1 MKSRRYS
8 LPFTLA
14 LAGFITQP
22 LPLWAQASL
31 EDDATRLMELSLQ
44 DLIATPV
51 VTASRQTETR
61 DQTPAQIMVF
71 TREQIRQRRYKN
83 LADLLF
89 DLPGVDFQR
98 GTKSSQFNQFA
109 IQGYLGPNKLLVMQD
124 GVRIAHPGGGNF
136 PLAENLTL
144 HHARQVE
151 VLYGPAAA
159 LYGADAVAGVI
170 NIITDAGG
178 KGQNAVALG
187 AGRFGGREASFT
199 ASAQISEQIGINV
212 AGHKQQADRAPLDHF
227 YPAYFQPVDGIFGGA
242 TILPAAT
249 REAYEGK
256 NASHSLFA
264 RLDLGERLTLGLHRS
279 RFNSLTSTGD
289 PLATA
294 QYDTGA
300 QWQTTNDTFYAQYR
314 FRLNDDIEAQLSVD
328 HGHMEVAPKAYYN
341 NIYNGFIPGYSY
353 VRGERTA
360 IEQTFNW
367 RINTSQQLQA
377 GLGWQRFYDIEA
389 GSLPQPF
396 DKGTPLGSQGMTH
409 LNTNLPLIPLDA
421 RFHNALTYLQLQS
434 QWTPAFSTVAGV
446 RVDKHSSYGTSIN
459 PRLGAVYKPSEQHV
473 FKVLFGQA
481 FRAPSP
487 EESLSAYG
495 MFDGIEQDAGRH
507 VGRNFRIPSLDLQ
520 PEKARTLSTAW
531 DWRPTHNL
539 SLNTQL
545 YYSRISN
552 LVVNKVLAG
561 NDTQSIPGAVLITP
575 DIKGNAGKQW
585 QTGLD
590 FSAQWRFS
598 LNSAWTGDLW
608 GSASYVRG
616 RVDEG
621 NGVAW
626 EIPYVARQKL
636 KLGTTLR
643 WRENFSITPK
653 IYWTD
658 DVTNGR
664 TKAPGSLLL
673 PPASCQG
680 TMQAPKRCTTPGY
693 TLVDLHLGWHKLLDG
708 KASVWLDIYNLF
720 DRRYYAAAGAGS
732 LTFWDMP
739 QQPRSWMLSLDYQF

>member
-1 MKSRRYS
+1 
-8 LPFTLA
+8 
-14 LAGFITQP
+14 
-22 LPLWAQASL
+22 
-31 EDDATRLMELSLQ
+31 MELSLQ

-51 VTASRQTETR
+51 VTASRQAETR
-61 DQTPAQIMVF
+61 DQTPAQIIVF

-109 IQGYLGPNKLLVMQD
+109 IQGYLGPNKLLIMQD

-136 PLAENLTL
+136 PVAENLAL
-144 HHARQVE
+144 YHAKQVE

-170 NIITDAGG
+170 NIITETGG
-178 KGQNAVALG
+178 QGQSAVSLG
-187 AGRFGGREASFT
+187 AGRFDGQEASFFT
-199 ASAQISEQIGINV
+199 SAQISEQLGIS
-212 AGHKQQADRAPLDHF
+212 AGGHKQQSDRAPLDHF
-227 YPAYFQPVDGIFGGA
+227 YPAYFQQVDGDFGGA

-249 REAYEGK
+249 REAYAGK
-256 NASHSLFA
+256 ISSHSLFA
-264 RLDLGERLTLGLHRS
+264 RVDLAEQLTLGLHRS

-294 QYDTGA
+294 QYDPGA
-300 QWQTTNDTFYAQYR
+300 QWQTTNDTYYAQYR
-314 FRLNDDIEAQLSVD
+314 FRLNDDLDAQLSID
-328 HGHMEVAPKAYYN
+328 HGRLEVAPKAYYN
-341 NIYNGFIPGYSY
+341 NVYNGFAPGYSY

-367 RINTSQQLQA
+367 RINQNQQLQA
-377 GLGWQRFYDIEA
+377 GLGWQRFYDIEV
-389 GSLPQPF
+389 GSLPQSF
-396 DKGTPLGSQGMTH
+396 DKGKPVGAQGMSH
-409 LNTNLPLIPLDA
+409 MNTPLPLIPLDA
-421 RFHNALTYLQLQS
+421 RFRNALGYLQLQS
-434 QWTPAFSTVAGV
+434 QWTTAFSTVAGL

-473 FKVLFGQA
+473 FKLMFGQA

-487 EESLSAYG
+487 EERLSTYG
-495 MFDGIEQDAGRH
+495 MFDGIEKDTDGRY
-507 VGRNFRIPSLDLQ
+507 VGHYFRIPSLDLQ

-531 DWRPTHNL
+531 DWRPTPNL
-539 SLNTQL
+539 NLNTHL

-575 DIKGNAGKQW
+575 DIKGNAGQQW
-585 QTGLD
+585 QSGLD

-598 LNSAWTGDLW
+598 LNQDWTGDLW
-608 GSASYVRG
+608 GSASYVHG

-621 NGVAW
+621 NGVSW
-626 EIPYVARQKL
+626 DIPYVARHKI

-643 WRENFSITPK
+643 WRESITITPK

-658 DVTNGR
+658 EVTNGR
-664 TKAPGSLLL
+664 TKAPGSNLL
-673 PPASCQG
+673 PPASCQT
-680 TMQAPKRCTTPGY
+680 TMQAPERCTTPGY
-693 TLVDLHLGWHKLLDG
+693 TLVDLHLGWHKLLAG
-708 KASVWLDIYNLF
+708 KATVWLDIYNLF
-720 DRRYYAAAGAGS
+720 DRRYHAAAGAGS